1 MREYSPADGADHAD
15 EYSKL
20 YYFAEKDRLFEVKAV
35 LSFGGGVCVICER
48 LMGSISL
55 VIFGTTTHYF
65 HQLFGEYKPFDYL
78 CTAKIGANAP
88 KVAVR

>member
-1 MREYSPADGADHAD
+1 MAYELS
-15 EYSKL
+15 
-20 YYFAEKDRLFEVKAV
+20 LFFV
-35 LSFGGGVCVICER
+35 SW
-48 LMGSISL
+48 